1 MYHTMRNQFK
11 FKPYE
16 EISEEE
22 ETVVV
27 SDLNVSDV
35 SFNHHFDQE
44 SNEQEVLCTSYPSN
58 NDKEETIETEQQ
70 IAQKFEQ
77 LIIPKFISE
86 INCPHELLNL
96 VDMTVE
102 IRTYVENTSL
112 SKVVEVKKTIGFLV
126 TPFVPNNNRTKV
138 IKFMTCCHAFH
149 ENEKVLDLK
158 VVAKNKEFFGTIE
171 QQSRLTIGEGKI
183 SERLSERDFAIVS
196 VDLNEERNRQVD
208 TSYCLVSNK
217 CFIPS
222 PIAAHTKARP
232 VGDETP
238 KEYNILHIG
247 QISDLSKIDIDMV
260 QKVFPHGI
268 ERGKLYKAILNSL
281 PQDVNLY
288 CSGSTALFSGG
299 PLTPCSIDIEK
310 TKKVLE
316 NPPKMQFNFY
326 LTEALAQHGAT
337 FTNEVIGIHLGGT
350 KEGNRACSVL
360 SWFEK
365 YYELV
370 YCKHKD
376 YFSEE
381 LQIKIEKEKD
391 YYDSIKHTFAGM
403 DE

>member
-35 SFNHHFDQE
+35 SFNYHFDQE
-44 SNEQEVLCTSYPSN
+44 LNEQEVLLCTSYPSN
-58 NDKEETIETEQQ
+58 KEETMVTEQQ
-70 IAQKFEQ
+70 QIAKKFQQ

-86 INCPHELLNL
+86 INCPHELLDL

-102 IRTYVENTSL
+102 IRTYVEKTSL
-112 SKVVEVKKTIGFLV
+112 SKVEVKKTIGFLV
-126 TPFVPNNNRTKV
+126 TPFVPMVTKV
-138 IKFMTCCHAFH
+138 IKFMSCCHAFH
-149 ENEKVLDLK
+149 ENEKILDLK

-171 QQSRLTIGEGKI
+171 QQSGRLTNFIGEGKI

-222 PIAAHTKARP
+222 PIAAHTKARH
-232 VGDETP
+232 VGLDETP

-247 QISDLSKIDIDMV
+247 QISDLSKINLDMV
-260 QKVFPHGI
+260 QKVFPNGI
-268 ERGKLYKAILNSL
+268 ERGKLYKAILTNL
-281 PQDVNLY
+281 PQEANLV
-288 CSGSTALFSGG
+288 S
-299 PLTPCSIDIEK
+299 
-310 TKKVLE
+310 
-316 NPPKMQFNFY
+316 
-326 LTEALAQHGAT
+326 LAQHGAT

-391 YYDSIKHTFAGM
+391 YYDSVKHTFAGM